1 MINQF
6 KTNFSGGTR
15 QNRFEV
21 IGNIPTGG
29 NFTKFHIRSTIIPQ
43 LTTQRIEYPF
53 FGRKYYYPAEKEYST
68 WSFNVLDDTGN
79 IQNLWAMFNTWQN
92 EINNHDTNRSW
103 TRNQSLKA
111 DNWKIRHLDLNGQE
125 TALKEFVMHG
135 CWPTSIEA
143 MPLNMSS
150 ANQLNS
156 FNVIIV
162 YDYIEITGI
171 TKRR

>member
-29 NFTKFHIRSTIIPQ
+29 SFTKFHIRSTIIPQ

-79 IQNLWAMFNTWQN
+79 IQNLFCSYMSTYFKIWHNLDPLNF
-92 EINNHDTNRSW
+92 INN
-103 TRNQSLKA
+103 
-111 DNWKIRHLDLNGQE
+111 E
-125 TALKEFVMHG
+125 V
-135 CWPTSIEA
+135 SIT
-143 MPLNMSS
+143 LS
-150 ANQLNS
+150 
-156 FNVIIV
+156 
-162 YDYIEITGI
+162 
-171 TKRR
+171 